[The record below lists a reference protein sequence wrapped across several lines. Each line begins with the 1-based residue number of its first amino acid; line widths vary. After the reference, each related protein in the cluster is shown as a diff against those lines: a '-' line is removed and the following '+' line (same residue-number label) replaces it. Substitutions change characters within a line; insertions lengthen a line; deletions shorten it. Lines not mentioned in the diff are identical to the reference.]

1 MSDAASSVAILIIKS
16 VASWFELANLLVLS
30 TNTLAAAGPDIWVY
44 KHLKH
49 MYGAL
54 IDADPLVVHQLHASA

>member
-1 MSDAASSVAILIIKS
+1 MSAAASSVAILIINS
-16 VASWFELANLLVLS
+16 DISRFELANLLVLS

-54 IDADPLVVHQLHASA
+54 IDADPLIVHQLHASA